1 MNDIKIF
8 WKNQISVTIVK
19 LLLLSLTNHSFTIPH
34 YYCTAADSNYYPKL
48 LNLIGSIHA
57 SDYENLAEIAVFD
70 LGFTEIQKT
79 NLTSIEKVKL
89 YQVELV
95 HHDLLKYF
103 KTSSNGRTVRGWYA
117 WKPVVIKQALDLF
130 PYVLYIDAGAVILK
144 PLDDLF
150 KHIEQQGYFLM
161 TCGPHTIAD
170 TITKNIRERVLPN
183 LSKSIDIL
191 NLTQQT
197 NLTNLSYEQLS
208 PAHPV
213 FAEASPGTARV
224 DRVSC
229 TAQKATR
236 EGMLR
241 VQTCL
246 TKILAPDSFKIS
258 AGLQGLSR
266 DPKVYNNYVIPMYQH
281 ARELDL
287 FADDGTSKNGFGSGR
302 HDQPLFSIYAY
313 LNNLTINSEGVSHI
327 IADGVDQQIH
337 IHWHPDCIS
346 DQHTAIFQCRN
357 RAGKYSNLI
366 NKIKYKSANN

>member
-1 MNDIKIF
+1 MI
-8 WKNQISVTIVK
+8 

-34 YYCTAADSNYYPKL
+34 YYCTAADSNYYHKL

-57 SDYENLAEIAVFD
+57 SNYESLAEIAVFD

-79 NLTSIEKVKL
+79 NLTSMEKVKL

-95 HHDLLKYF
+95 HPDLLKYF

-144 PLDDLF
+144 PLDNLF

-170 TITKNIRERVLPN
+170 TITKNIKERVLP
-183 LSKSIDIL
+183 
-191 NLTQQT
+191 
-197 NLTNLSYEQLS
+197 QLS
-208 PAHPV
+208 NRLQ
-213 FAEASPGTARV
+213 SPNFIDT
-224 DRVSC
+224 
-229 TAQKATR
+229 QF
-236 EGMLR
+236 
-241 VQTCL
+241 

-266 DPKVYNNYVIPMYQH
+266 DHQLAYHNYLLPMYQH
-281 ARELDL
+281 ARDLDL

-366 NKIKYKSANN
+366 NKIKYKSVNN